1 MVIEKARQVLKIEG
15 EAILSLIDR
24 IDDNFVK
31 AIDLLDK
38 CKGRVVITG
47 IGKSGI
53 IGKKISATLASTG
66 IPSLFLHAA
75 DAVHGDIGM
84 ITKKDL
90 VIAISYSGET
100 DEILNLLPTI
110 KRFDVILISIT
121 GNINSTLANKSDI
134 ILDASVKEEACP
146 LGLIP
151 TASTTATLALGDA
164 LALALLD
171 KRGFKEEDF
180 AIYHPGG
187 SLGKRLLLRV
197 GDIMHTGDKLPVLNI
212 TAPFK
217 DVIMEISSKKL
228 GVTIVVDKENKV
240 VGIIT
245 DGDLRRLMEKREG
258 DILKITAQEMMS
270 TDPKIIE
277 KHALTAEAIQVM
289 EKYSITSLV
298 ITDGNNKNP
307 SGIIHLHDIL
317 KAGVV

>member
-1 MVIEKARQVLKIEG
+1 MVIEKAKQVLRIES

-31 AIDLLDK
+31 AVDLLDK

-84 ITKKDL
+84 ITRKDL

-110 KRFDVILISIT
+110 KRFDVILVSIT
-121 GNINSTLANKSDI
+121 GNIHSTLANKSDI
-134 ILDASVKEEACP
+134 TLDASVKEEACP

-187 SLGKRLLLRV
+187 SLGKKLLLRV
-197 GDIMHTGDKLPVLNI
+197 GDIMHTGDKLPILNI

-228 GVTIVVDKENKV
+228 GITIVVDKDNKV

-258 DILKITAQEMMS
+258 DIFKITAQEMMS

-298 ITDGNNKNP
+298 IIDGNKNP

>member
-31 AIDLLDK
+31 AVDLLDK

-84 ITKKDL
+84 ITRKDL

-110 KRFDVILISIT
+110 KRFDVILVSIT
-121 GNINSTLANKSDI
+121 GNIHSTLANKSDI
-134 ILDASVKEEACP
+134 TLDASVKEEACP

-187 SLGKRLLLRV
+187 SLGKKLLLRV
-197 GDIMHTGDKLPVLNI
+197 GDIMHTGDKLPILNI

-228 GVTIVVDKENKV
+228 GITIVVDKDNKV

-258 DILKITAQEMMS
+258 DIFKITAQEMMS

-298 ITDGNNKNP
+298 IIDGNKNP

>member
-1 MVIEKARQVLKIEG
+1 MVIEKAKQVLKIEG

-31 AIDLLDK
+31 AVDLLDK

-84 ITKKDL
+84 ITRKDL

-110 KRFDVILISIT
+110 KRFDVILVSIT
-121 GNINSTLANKSDI
+121 GNIHSTLANKSDI
-134 ILDASVKEEACP
+134 TLDASVKEEACP

-187 SLGKRLLLRV
+187 SLGKKLLLRV
-197 GDIMHTGDKLPVLNI
+197 GDIMHTGDKLPILNI

-228 GVTIVVDKENKV
+228 GITIVVDKDNKV

-258 DILKITAQEMMS
+258 DIFKITAQEMMS

-289 EKYSITSLV
+289 EKHSITSLV
-298 ITDGNNKNP
+298 IIDGNKNP